1 MDFQCPESVVAVSNS
16 ILNLGS
22 CQLLW
27 AGDSGSPSISAHVAR
42 VATFPI
48 VYPEEPLVT
57 PSLFHP
63 MLNREAESNGRLL
76 DFSIHLDLE
85 TFRPRGVAAI
95 CFFGVLLS
103 QKSHHSLC

>member
-1 MDFQCPESVVAVSNS
+1 VDFQCPESVVAVSNS

-63 MLNREAESNGRLL
+63 MLNREAKSNGRLL
-76 DFSIHLDLE
+76 DFS
-85 TFRPRGVAAI
+85 A
-95 CFFGVLLS
+95 VLLRRRLELGCLLV
-103 QKSHHSLC
+103 HRIEPCPCLFIGWVLC